1 MARTKQTARK
11 STGGKAPRKQLA
23 TKAAR
28 KSSPATGGVKKP
40 RHWRRNA
47 AEAKR
52 RFEKHVQKYNEGNA
66 PRWFHQDWMGNS
78 MLSKAWRKTKLTTE
92 WVLTARGV
100 KSSKTKL
107 FYYYFQLLRARRKAR
122 YDEAAF
128 ADDDEAA
135 FADDD
140 EAAKEEAE
148 AAYDAFA
155 AELGFDK
162 KEHPIWGQSLAK
174 IQRSRKATNQM
185 QDLVGDEDLP
195 PEVVRDADGKRVW
208 TFCNN
213 SECRAQISN
222 NAPVGKSCWQC
233 RMAAAAKEEVRK
245 YMTERDAREA
255 RRPDWVPACNEW
267 CENQAKLTST

>member
-11 STGGKAPRKQLA
+11 STVGKAPRKKLA

-28 KSSPATGGVKKP
+28 KSVPATGGLKKP
-40 RHWRRNA
+40 HWRRNA

-66 PRWFHQDWMGNS
+66 PRWFHQDWMGPS

-100 KSSKTKL
+100 KSSKKAL
-107 FYYYFQLLRARRKAR
+107 LYNYFKLLRERRKAR

-128 ADDDEAA
+128 AA
-135 FADDD
+135 FAADD

-148 AAYDAFA
+148 AAYDVFA
-155 AELGFDK
+155 AELGFGK
-162 KEHPIWGQSLAK
+162 KEHPTWGKSLAK
-174 IQRSRKATNQM
+174 IQRERKEKKQM
-185 QDLVGDEDLP
+185 QDLFGDSDEDLP

-208 TFCNN
+208 T
-213 SECRAQISN
+213 ECRMCKCDIHEDE
-222 NAPVGKSCWQC
+222 PVGKSCWWC
-233 RMAAAAKEEVRK
+233 
-245 YMTERDAREA
+245 RDAARAKKVLKHETAVLEAMDA
-255 RRPDWVPACNEW
+255 RREDWEPAWEAY
-267 CENQAKLTST
+267 CEDAARKTRT

>member
-28 KSSPATGGVKKP
+28 KSAPATGGVKKP
-40 RHWRRNA
+40 HWRRNA

-52 RFEKHVQKYNEGNA
+52 RFEKHVQKWNDGNA

-78 MLSKAWRKTKLTTE
+78 MLSEAWRKTKLTAS

-100 KSSKTKL
+100 KSSKKAL
-107 FYYYFQLLRARRKAR
+107 FYHYFQLLRARRKAR

-128 ADDDEAA
+128 AA

-148 AAYDAFA
+148 AVFA
-155 AELGFDK
+155 AELGFGK
-162 KEHPIWGQSLAK
+162 KEHPTWGQSLAK
-174 IQRSRKATNQM
+174 KQRERKETTQIP
-185 QDLVGDEDLP
+185 DLFGDSDEDLA

-208 TFCNN
+208 TV
-213 SECRAQISN
+213 CRMCKCDIHEDQ
-222 NAPVGKSCWQC
+222 PVGQGCWWC
-233 RMAAAAKEEVRK
+233 RDAARAKEVLKKETAELEA
-245 YMTERDAREA
+245 MDA
-255 RRPDWVPACNEW
+255 RRPDWEPAWEDW
-267 CENQAKLTST
+267 CENAAKMTST